1 MGCLAA
7 ALQPN
12 TRTRSNS
19 SGWKPDPV
27 IATNLDDT
35 SRRLL
40 GLGRRVHQPA
50 VLPHKAGLAGGDL
63 GQKMPS
69 ALEHVN
75 VGSPLVTCGADDK
88 IHVHIFLF
96 QGAVCGGRARKQR
109 DLETETLA
117 IVLGRD
123 DVPPSQDTVGPF
135 LLVRPK
141 GALLV
146 VHDLEEV
153 LDELQPDDTVV
164 GGTGVGEKV
173 GPVCG
178 GLGVNGVDELGV
190 KDGVDTTGVSS
201 VFE

>member
-1 MGCLAA
+1 M
-7 ALQPN
+7 
-12 TRTRSNS
+12 
-19 SGWKPDPV
+19 
-27 IATNLDDT
+27 
-35 SRRLL
+35 
-40 GLGRRVHQPA
+40 
-50 VLPHKAGLAGGDL
+50 
-63 GQKMPS
+63 
-69 ALEHVN
+69 
-75 VGSPLVTCGADDK
+75 
-88 IHVHIFLF
+88 FLF
-96 QGAVCGGRARKQR
+96 QRAVCRGRAREQR

-117 IVLGRD
+117 IVLGRE
-123 DVPPSQDTVGPF
+123 DVPPSQDAVGPF

-178 GLGVNGVDELGV
+178 GLGVNGIDELRV
-190 KDGVDTTGVSS
+190 EDGVNTTEVSF